1 MKMKEGTGWKAC
13 HNDER
18 GVYGAEVM
26 FQGSWDL
33 YEITGEV
40 FARLSSK
47 LSSGEA
53 ERLITSGRRLYTHVN
68 DRCGPPYTIVFDD
81 DYAVYCPWMGNSAP
95 AGKTWSKE
103 LTDAA
108 VELFDSEKPNREQRK
123 KHRDATNDASS

>member
-26 FQGSWDL
+26 FQGSWAL

-53 ERLITSGRRLYTHVN
+53 ERLGVQAGTVWRT
-68 DRCGPPYTIVFDD
+68 CGFR
-81 DYAVYCPWMGNSAP
+81 MN
-95 AGKTWSKE
+95 GKRNTGGGFPGWE
-103 LTDAA
+103 
-108 VELFDSEKPNREQRK
+108 
-123 KHRDATNDASS
+123 